1 MAQITITGLDKVL
14 HKLDT
19 VEKIAT
25 HLGPPM
31 EQSLDH
37 LQRRLGRVPRKSP
50 GAFSRLATP
59 KQRKAYWAKVKS
71 GEIGHGANGYIR
83 TGTTGRKFSHRVRRH
98 ANGVT
103 GELTNNAPGAVYVIG
118 ERQQAFHKESGFPQ
132 VDDVVEKEGKAIQ
145 GYFNATIARLL
156 RG

>member
-1 MAQITITGLDKVL
+1 MATITITGLDKVL

-59 KQRKAYWAKVKS
+59 AQKRAYWYKVSKS
-71 GEIGHGANGYIR
+71 PEIHGKNGYNR
-83 TGTTGRKFSHRVRRH
+83 TGNIARRFSHRVRRH

-132 VDDVVEKEGKAIQ
+132 VDDVVENEGKAVQ